1 MIDPIAL
8 SQALMR
14 CPSVTPKEAGTLDI
28 LEATLKPLGF
38 ICYRQQFGEV
48 ENLYARRGDKGKNL
62 CFAGHVDVVP
72 AGDLAA
78 WKYDPFSATIEEV
91 REDSTSEPAMS
102 VRSTAP
108 LRSKE
113 AKQGASKKILYGRG
127 AADMKVA
134 IAAWVAAL
142 SNHKPQTTSHSLLIT
157 CDEEGVATHGTK
169 PMLEWLEKKGET
181 IDACIVGEPTNPNH
195 LGEMVKIG
203 RRGSVSFT
211 LTVNGVQGHVAYPE
225 KAANP
230 ITPLVNVLNILK
242 TTKLDDGTDFFPPS
256 NLEITSVDVGN
267 TTGNVIPA
275 KATAQFNIRFNDKH
289 TGASLAEWVQ
299 KICAANLK
307 SDTFTLTTSIS
318 AEAFFCPPKTLA
330 PLVADTVEKV
340 TGKRPEMST
349 TGGTSDARFIRNY
362 CSELVECG
370 LINETAHKVNECAA
384 LDDIH
389 KLTTIYSE
397 IIERYSR
404 ASI

>member
-8 SQALMR
+8 SQQLMR
-14 CPSVTPKEAGTLDI
+14 CPSVTPLEAGTLDV
-28 LEATLKPLGF
+28 LESALKPMGF
-38 ICYRQQFGEV
+38 TCHRQKFGEV

-78 WKYDPFSATIEEV
+78 WKYDPFSATIEGG
-91 REDSTSEPAMS
+91 T
-102 VRSTAP
+102 
-108 LRSKE
+108 
-113 AKQGASKKILYGRG
+113 LYGRG
-127 AADMKVA
+127 ASDMKVA
-134 IAAWVAAL
+134 IASWISAL
-142 SNHKPQTTSHSLLIT
+142 SSHKPQATSHSLLIT

-169 PMLEWLEKKGET
+169 PMLEWLKAKGET
-181 IDACIVGEPTNPNH
+181 IDACIVGEPTNPNS
-195 LGEMVKIG
+195 LGEMIKIG

-230 ITPLVNVLNILK
+230 ITPLIVLLHTLK
-242 TTKLDDGTDFFPPS
+242 TTKLNDGTEFFPPS
-256 NLEITSVDVGN
+256 NLEISSIDVGN
-267 TTGNVIPA
+267 PAGNVIPA
-275 KATAQFNIRFNDKH
+275 KATANFNIRFNDKH
-289 TGASLAEWVQ
+289 AGAALIEWVQ
-299 KICAANLK
+299 KICATNLQHQ
-307 SDTFTLTTSIS
+307 TYNLQPSIS

-330 PLVADTVEKV
+330 PLVADAVEKI

-384 LDDIH
+384 LDDIQ
-389 KLTTIYSE
+389 KLTRIYQE
-397 IIERYSR
+397 IIESYARKN
-404 ASI
+404 